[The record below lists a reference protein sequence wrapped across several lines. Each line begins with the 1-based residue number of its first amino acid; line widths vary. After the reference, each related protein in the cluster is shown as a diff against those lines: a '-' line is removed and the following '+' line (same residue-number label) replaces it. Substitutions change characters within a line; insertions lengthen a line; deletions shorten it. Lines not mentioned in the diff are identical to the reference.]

1 MHRDTFL
8 LMPLNE
14 LLRAC
19 TLKGYQGS
27 GPGGQHRNKTNTGV
41 CLKLNHYNLEIK
53 SSESRSA
60 CENKT
65 HALHRM
71 QMALA
76 LEVREEPL
84 PPEKLKFP
92 GSQGRIQTSNPLF
105 PLFIAQV
112 LDIVYVN
119 KGDTKPAALAFNL
132 TPTALTRILHLNK
145 GVVEKIRIMREAG
158 GKRKLRI

>member
-1 MHRDTFL
+1 
-8 LMPLNE
+8 
-14 LLRAC
+14 
-19 TLKGYQGS
+19 
-27 GPGGQHRNKTNTGV
+27 
-41 CLKLNHYNLEIK
+41 
-53 SSESRSA
+53 
-60 CENKT
+60 
-65 HALHRM
+65 M

-84 PPEKLKFP
+84 PAEKLKFP
-92 GSQGRIQTSNPLF
+92 GSQGRIQPSNPLF

-145 GVVEKIRIMREAG
+145 SVVEKIRIMREAG
-158 GKRKLRI
+158 GKPKLRY